1 MSSLCDYSDTYILNG
16 GTITIDGAGADDH
29 AKREDG
35 RKKGVIFKNC
45 ASFTD
50 CISEIN
56 NTETDNAKDK
66 DVVMPIYNL
75 IEYSDKYSKAS
86 GSLFQYYRDEPNDN
100 AANPKSFRP
109 KMKIRGNTPDADNK
123 KTLKQQ
129 FH

>member
-1 MSSLCDYSDTYILNG
+1 MSSLCDYSDTYILKG
-16 GTITIDGAGADDH
+16 GTITIDGAGPDDH
-29 AKREDG
+29 AKWEEG

-50 CISEIN
+50 CISKIN
-56 NTETDNAKDK
+56 NTEIDNAKDT

-123 KTLKQQ
+123 KTLK
-129 FH
+129 

>member
-1 MSSLCDYSDTYILNG
+1 MSSLYDYSDTYILKG
-16 GTITIDGAGADDH
+16 GTITTDGVGADDH
-29 AKREDG
+29 AKWEDE

-56 NTETDNAKDK
+56 NTEIDNAKDI

-100 AANPKSFRP
+100 TANPESFKP
-109 KMKIRGNTPDADNK
+109 KMKIRGNTPNADNK
-123 KTLKQQ
+123 KTLK
-129 FH
+129 